1 MTKKGYS
8 MKKNLMLA
16 TACIAT
22 ALLAGCAGT
31 MQDVNDALKKVNQG
45 MKAATGT
52 PATASASGVAVG
64 KLGSGSGYQPNL
76 TVDVPKSVCN
86 QAAFLD
92 GVRDS
97 YVMNWQNFVDMKVT
111 TYRNLSRRK
120 DAEPAAKKN
129 FALYQSKVIGT
140 ANYSPKSGNYSPSN
154 QCAFQGY
161 TLGQEAGMNLYERD
175 KTALQNDEAPLTKPL

>member
-1 MTKKGYS
+1 MTKKGFS
-8 MKKNLMLA
+8 MKKKLMLA
-16 TACIAT
+16 AVGIA
-22 ALLAGCAGT
+22 AAMLAGCAGT

-52 PATASASGVAVG
+52 PAAASGVPVG
-64 KLGSGSGYQPNL
+64 RLGSGTGYQPNL
-76 TVDVPKSVCN
+76 TVDVPKSACN

-111 TYRNLSRRK
+111 TFRNLSKRK
-120 DAEPAAKKN
+120 DAEPAVKKN
-129 FALYQSKVIGT
+129 LTLYQSKVIGT
-140 ANYSPKSGNYSPSN
+140 ANYSPKSSSYPPSN
-154 QCAFQGY
+154 QCGFQGY

-175 KTALQNDEAPLTKPL
+175 KTAVQNEEATLSKPL